1 MADGAQAN
9 PKGCRKKVPVRHPS
23 GSEPSCFP
31 ASSPGRISRSSLGM
45 KKLFAIALLAGSVL
59 PMAQG
64 SMLNLK
70 CMVEAM
76 TGRKAI
82 RAFVGYGCYCGLG
95 GQGLPVDGVDWCCHA
110 HDCCYQKLFDLGC
123 FPYVDPYDYTIEN
136 GTIVCSEHQKTECD
150 QQACACDKDLALCF
164 QSQVYHE
171 EYRSY
176 FNIRCQSSRPPCSIY
191 EQHQEEGQWPP
202 GNQLALPH
210 PRPQLLPQQVAP
222 GGPLPWRQ
230 CLWTGCRIGQKP
242 GPSNFHSSGRTED
255 RAWAAAWWRDLG
267 ACRPGCLLIG
277 I

>member
-1 MADGAQAN
+1 MADGARAN
-9 PKGCRKKVPVRHPS
+9 PKGRRKKVPVRHPS
-23 GSEPSCFP
+23 RSETSCFP
-31 ASSPGRISRSSLGM
+31 ASSPWRASRSSLGM
-45 KKLFAIALLAGSVL
+45 KKLFAIALLASSVL

-64 SMLNLK
+64 SVFNLK

-150 QQACACDKDLALCF
+150 QQTCACDKDLALCF

-171 EYRSY
+171 EYRNY
-176 FNIRCQSSRPPCSIY
+176 LNIHCQSSRPPCSIY
-191 EQHQEEGQWPP
+191 EQPQEEVTCGQTRLPST
-202 GNQLALPH
+202 PH
-210 PRPQLLPQQVAP
+210 PP
-222 GGPLPWRQ
+222 
-230 CLWTGCRIGQKP
+230 
-242 GPSNFHSSGRTED
+242 
-255 RAWAAAWWRDLG
+255 
-267 ACRPGCLLIG
+267 
-277 I
+277 